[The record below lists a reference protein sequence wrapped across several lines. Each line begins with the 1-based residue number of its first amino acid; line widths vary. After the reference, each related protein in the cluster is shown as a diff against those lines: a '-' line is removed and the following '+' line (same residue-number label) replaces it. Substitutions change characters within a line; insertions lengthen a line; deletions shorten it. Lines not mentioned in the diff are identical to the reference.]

1 MFDVNIDAVIAG
13 LSGQQEIE
21 NVTPFLVPEKGIIT
35 LNLRTDH
42 RGYLEL
48 QAISGGPIFMFRG
61 SLSAKEIEVLL
72 AATPNFD
79 LAAAI
84 GQAARVQMEASM
96 GQVTLF
102 SEKSSIGFL
111 RSCQYPFPP
120 YTTPPYTTQ
129 AKLA

>member
-1 MFDVNIDAVIAG
+1 MFDVNVEAVIAT

-21 NVTPFLVPEKGIIT
+21 NVTPFLVPEKGILT
-35 LNLRTDH
+35 LNLRADH

-48 QAISGGPIFMFRG
+48 QVVSGAPVFMFKG
-61 SLSAKEIEVLL
+61 GNMTAKEIEVLM

-84 GQAARVQMEASM
+84 GQSARVQMEASM

-102 SEKSSIGFL
+102 SEKNSVGFL
-111 RSCQYPFPP
+111 RSCQYPVPP
-120 YTTPPYTTQ
+120 YNTQ

>member
-1 MFDVNIDAVIAG
+1 MFDVNIDAVIAT

-21 NVTPFLVPEKGIIT
+21 NFSPFLVPEKGVLA

-48 QAISGGPIFMFRG
+48 QVVSGAPVFLFRG
-61 SLSAKEIEVLL
+61 NRSAAEIESLL
-72 AATPNFD
+72 TGSVPDFD

-84 GQAARVQMEASM
+84 GQAARVQMEASL
-96 GQVTLF
+96 GQITLF
-102 SEKSSIGFL
+102 SEKNSVGFL
-111 RSCQYPFPP
+111 RSCQYPYPP
-120 YTTPPYTTQ
+120 FSTR

>member
-1 MFDVNIDAVIAG
+1 MFDVNIDAVIAT

-21 NVTPFLVPEKGIIT
+21 NVTPFQVPEKGVIA

-48 QAISGGPIFMFRG
+48 QVISGAPVFMFRG
-61 SLSAKEIEVLL
+61 GLTAAEIEALLSAG
-72 AATPNFD
+72 TPNFD

-84 GQAARVQMEASM
+84 GQAARVQMESSM

-102 SEKSSIGFL
+102 SEKNSVGFL

-120 YTTPPYTTQ
+120 YTTK